1 MEAAR
6 ILAQIMEG
14 YKEIPVEQRRDH
26 LNLMMKQVIIR
37 NSELGSVYANWVSNA
52 LDGMDAQY
60 SNTPGTDESGRFISA
75 WRRNN
80 DKTIT
85 LSAIERSGR

>member
-37 NSELGSVYANWVSNA
+37 NSELGSVYANWAPNA

-60 SNTPGTDESGRFISA
+60 SSTPVLPVRTRPDGLYQPGEGIMI
-75 WRRNN
+75 
-80 DKTIT
+80 KP
-85 LSAIERSGR
+85 LH